1 MQACGEKLFAVV
13 NFYNK
18 GSMSSMSITALFE
31 VIALV
36 ITRYMFRTDIPITS
50 SSLAQ
55 NTVFTSKHANFYL
68 YCMALI
74 YFH

>member
-36 ITRYMFRTDIPITS
+36 ITRYMYRTVTR
-50 SSLAQ
+50 LQ
-55 NTVFTSKHANFYL
+55 VLLWHKTLYYYL
-68 YCMALI
+68 YCMTLI

>member
-31 VIALV
+31 VIALL
-36 ITRYMFRTDIPITS
+36 ITRYMYRIDTRLQVLLWHKTLYLHLNMQIIIC
-50 SSLAQ
+50 
-55 NTVFTSKHANFYL
+55 TVWL
-68 YCMALI
+68 
-74 YFH
+74 

>member
-1 MQACGEKLFAVV
+1 MVMQACGEKLFAVV

-36 ITRYMFRTDIPITS
+36 ITRYMYRTDTR
-50 SSLAQ
+50 
-55 NTVFTSKHANFYL
+55 
-68 YCMALI
+68 
-74 YFH
+74 